1 MASPSSFQ
9 ITVSASGVFGYVPI
23 RPYHQMDLNWHFL
36 QTKLIYLDASLGSS
50 QISRE
55 YDSSNRKEQKT
66 PDLGLKMEA
75 DIYIYIIIY
84 IIYYMPLEPCL
95 IQLPPNS
102 RSSTA
107 FARRCPPGERGTFG
121 SNASVVRPE
130 GSTGN
135 MSDVIEKNGSL
146 PSFTLQKHVFFLHH
160 VVHGI
165 TKGYLISCTV
175 VLLHLFHLSSSH

>member
-1 MASPSSFQ
+1 
-9 ITVSASGVFGYVPI
+9 
-23 RPYHQMDLNWHFL
+23 
-36 QTKLIYLDASLGSS
+36 
-50 QISRE
+50 
-55 YDSSNRKEQKT
+55 
-66 PDLGLKMEA
+66 
-75 DIYIYIIIY
+75 
-84 IIYYMPLEPCL
+84 MPLEPCS

-146 PSFTLQKHVFFLHH
+146 HSFTLQKHVFFLHH

-165 TKGYLISCTV
+165 TKGYLISY
-175 VLLHLFHLSSSH
+175 LANRNGGINQRFYLGKLHENRLP